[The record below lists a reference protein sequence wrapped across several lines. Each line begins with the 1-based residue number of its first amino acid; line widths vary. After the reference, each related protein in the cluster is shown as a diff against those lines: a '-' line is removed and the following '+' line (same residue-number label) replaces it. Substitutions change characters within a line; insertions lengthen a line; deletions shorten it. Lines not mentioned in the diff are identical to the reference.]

1 MRPGDESTEGLPGQD
16 SFLDIVANIVG
27 ILIILVVVVGAGAS
41 RAVVEAVRQA
51 NVGPDAAELSAQLA
65 EVENHMRDR
74 AAKLQQAR
82 KKVLL
87 VSREADVFDRKRV
100 ELNIHKQL
108 MEEDLQAR
116 REALTAQ
123 QQQEYD
129 VQREILQLNL
139 KLDELDR
146 ERLRLASM
154 ETEVATIESAPT
166 PLAKKIDGP
175 AIHLRLRN
183 GLVSVVPFEEL
194 AAEIEFSADRLRRQL
209 SSRDEVVEVF
219 GPIDGYRMRLRLSRT
234 GGRPTGPLAGAPV
247 RRRVDQHA
255 TFLPTSP
262 EMGAPVEQALLP
274 GGPLAVHLRDHRR
287 GTRAVVAWVYEDS
300 LSDLRLLKNY
310 LWDEGF
316 SLAVRLLGP
325 DQQIAAGTNGTASAA
340 Q

>member
-1 MRPGDESTEGLPGQD
+1 MRPDDESAEGLPGQD

-41 RAVVEAVRQA
+41 RAVVEAVRQSSD
-51 NVGPDAAELSAQLA
+51 GPDATELSARLDEAKHQ
-65 EVENHMRDR
+65 MIQR
-74 AAKLQQAR
+74 AARLQEVR
-82 KKVLL
+82 KKVHL
-87 VSREADVFDRKRV
+87 VAREADAFDQKRI

-116 REALTAQ
+116 RDALSTKQ
-123 QQQEYD
+123 QSEYD

-154 ETEVATIESAPT
+154 ETEVETIESAPT
-166 PLAKKIDGP
+166 PMAKKIDGP

-194 AAEIEFSADRLRRQL
+194 AAEVEFATERLGRQL
-209 SSRDEVVEVF
+209 RSRDEAVEVF
-219 GPIDGYRMRLRLSRT
+219 GPIDGYRMRLRLTRT
-234 GGRPTGPLAGAPV
+234 GGRVTGPMAGASV
-247 RRRVDQHA
+247 RRQLVQHA
-255 TFLPTSP
+255 TFLPASP
-262 EMGAPVEQALLP
+262 EMGAAVEQALLP
-274 GGPLAVHLRDHRR
+274 GGPLAVHLREHRR

-300 LSDLRLLKNY
+300 LSELRLVKNY

-325 DQQIAAGTNGTASAA
+325 QDHIAAGTFGTASAA